1 MIAGPE
7 QPAAAATAARHRPQ
21 QSGFLSRIVDGLLS
35 IFGRWPPHGGH
46 GRGGP
51 HEQAQADKLDRQSRR
66 ERNLNSGRMTDRHV
80 IHYKFH
86 T

>member
-7 QPAAAATAARHRPQ
+7 QPAAAAARHRPQ

-51 HEQAQADKLDRQSRR
+51 QEQAEKLDRQSRR
-66 ERNLNSGRMTDRHV
+66 ERNLNSGRMTDRHA